1 MPWYQNYDPLHFWL
15 ASTAMAAL
23 PVLTLFFVLLV
34 LKKKVWTA
42 ALASMVMA
50 IVLAGLAIRMPA
62 PLIANAALHGFVF
75 GFFQIAWLVI
85 GSIFLYNIALETGQF
100 EVMKESIA
108 ALSQDVRVQMI
119 LIAFCFGAFLEGTGG
134 GGAPVAIAGSFLI
147 GLGFPPFQAA
157 TICLIANTAPVAWGG
172 MGNPVRVLAGVTGLP
187 EHAFNAML
195 GRILP
200 PFSFILPVW
209 LMLATFSW
217 EKTREVLPALIVS
230 GASFAAMQFAWAT
243 YGETGLVDI
252 VAAIF
257 SLLVMVGFLRLW
269 RPKNIVSGN
278 SWEVQDAAMR
288 HSAGGIN
295 ASKSS
300 QVQVVATRHSVG
312 AVLKGWS
319 PFILASLLI
328 FLYAMPTIN
337 RHLKFST
344 LTFPLPGLH
353 NQVVRVPPVVPQ
365 PTPEEARMNL
375 NFLALPGTALFLA
388 AFATAPF
395 LGVSLRRTLNI
406 LVRSFR
412 QLGPSL
418 LAISCMVGLA
428 YVTRYSG
435 MDTIIG
441 LTLTRTD
448 WVFPL
453 FGTLLGWLGVGLTG
467 TDAGSNALFGNLQKV
482 TAEQLG
488 LSPVLMGAANSAG
501 GVMGKMIS
509 AQSLVVATAAT
520 GQTGKEADMFRFI
533 FRHSIVL
540 AVLVGLLV
548 MLYAYVIPW
557 IVPLR

>member
-1 MPWYQNYDPLHFWL
+1 MPWSQNYNPLGYWPF
-15 ASTAMAAL
+15 STAMAAL

-42 ALASMVMA
+42 ALSGMTMA
-50 IVLAGLAIRMPA
+50 VALAALVIQMPA
-62 PLIANAALHGFVF
+62 LLISHAALHGFVF
-75 GFFQIAWLVI
+75 GFFQIAWI
-85 GSIFLYNIALETGQF
+85 IIASIFLYNIALETGQF

-108 ALSQDVRVQMI
+108 ALSRDVRLQMI

-157 TICLIANTAPVAWGG
+157 TLCLLANTAPVAWGG
-172 MGNPVRVLAGVTGLP
+172 VGNPVRVLAGVTGLP

-200 PFSFILPVW
+200 PFSLILPMW
-209 LMLATFSW
+209 LMLSSFSW
-217 EKTREVLPALIVS
+217 RKTREVLPALLVS
-230 GASFAAMQFAWAT
+230 GASFAAMQFAWSN

-252 VAAIF
+252 VSAIF
-257 SLLVMVGFLRLW
+257 SLLVMVAFLKFW
-269 RPKNIVSGN
+269 SPKNIITSDPA
-278 SWEVQDAAMR
+278 E
-288 HSAGGIN
+288 
-295 ASKSS
+295 
-300 QVQVVATRHSVG
+300 VQVVAKHHPIG

-319 PFILASLLI
+319 PFIMASLLI
-328 FLYAMPTIN
+328 FLYAMPSFN
-337 RHLKFST
+337 KHLKFSA
-344 LTFPLPGLH
+344 LTFPLSGLH
-353 NQVVRVPPVVPQ
+353 NLVVRIPPAVPQ

-375 NFLALPGTALFLA
+375 NFLALPGTAIFIA
-388 AFATAPF
+388 AFLTAPF
-395 LGVSLRRTLNI
+395 LGVSLRKAVQI
-406 LVRSFR
+406 LLQTFR
-412 QLGPSL
+412 QLIPSL
-418 LAISCMVGLA
+418 LAISFMVGLA
-428 YVTRYSG
+428 YITRYSG

-441 LTLTRTD
+441 LSLTRTG

-467 TDAGSNALFGNLQKV
+467 TDAGSNALFGNLQKI

-488 LSPVLMGAANSAG
+488 INPILMGSANSAG

-520 GQTGKEADMFRFI
+520 RQVGKEADMFRFI
-533 FRHSIVL
+533 FKHSIVL
-540 AVLVGLLV
+540 AILVGLLV
-548 MLYAYVIPW
+548 MAYAYLIPW